1 MARECKMSQ
10 LRKGECGQL
19 DERDF
24 YVRDRDDVSATVEF
38 RDGEKKTFVWALG
51 DPTVTRA

>member
-24 YVRDRDDVSATVEF
+24 YVRDRDDVSAAVEF